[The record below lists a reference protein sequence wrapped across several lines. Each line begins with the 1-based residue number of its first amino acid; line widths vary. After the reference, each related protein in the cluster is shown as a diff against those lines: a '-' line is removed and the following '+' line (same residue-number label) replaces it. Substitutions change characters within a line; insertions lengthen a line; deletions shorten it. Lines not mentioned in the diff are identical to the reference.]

1 MKHRVTLA
9 DLSARTGL
17 SQATI
22 SMILARRP
30 GVSFSE
36 KTIRLVHDTAREL
49 GYTATARKRMTLFSR
64 NTIML
69 VCPFILNHY
78 YSAAVQA
85 LQAAAS
91 ESQCNVLVY
100 TTYNNPEE
108 ESKIIKVVAE
118 SDTGGLI
125 FTMMPQS
132 RTLLRKISR
141 LVPIVLMA
149 DKDSSMDLDLV
160 ELHNYSAGA
169 LMAQHLA
176 GLGHQHIIFIS
187 TPLSEKFPA
196 RMKRFNGLKD
206 SWEKLCP
213 AGSVRLFTDFVSP
226 AMVRDNIQMER
237 FIGQEL
243 MSALLDQSLDDYTAI
258 VGVNDMIAYGV
269 LDTLR
274 QRGLRIPEDFS
285 VCGLD
290 NDFPSDLAGISLTSV
305 EHFMPQNAQLAFRLL
320 YRKLSPALQSPI
332 AINSKV
338 IKPELISRASTGEPG
353 RLFNKH
359 T

>member
-9 DLSARTGL
+9 DLSKKTGL

-36 KTIRLVHDTAREL
+36 KTIHLVQEAAREL
-49 GYTATARKRMTLFSR
+49 GYTSTARKRLTLFSR

-69 VCPFILNHY
+69 VCPFIINHY
-78 YSAAVQA
+78 YSAVVQA

-91 ESQCNVLVY
+91 EAQCNVLVY

-108 ESKIIKVVAE
+108 EARIIKVVAD

-125 FTMMPQS
+125 FAMMPQS
-132 RTLLRKISR
+132 RTLLRKIAG
-141 LVPIVLMA
+141 LVPIVLIA
-149 DKDSSMDLDLV
+149 DEDPSMDLDLV
-160 ELHNYSAGA
+160 TLHNYMAGS
-169 LMAQHLA
+169 LMARHLA
-176 GLGHQHIIFIS
+176 ELGHQNIVFIS
-187 TPLSEKFPA
+187 TPLSENFPA
-196 RMKRFNGLKD
+196 RIKRFNGFKD
-206 SWEKLCP
+206 SWKQLRP
-213 AGSVRLFTDFVSP
+213 GGSVRLFTDFVSP

-237 FIGQEL
+237 YLGQEI
-243 MSALLDQSLDDYTAI
+243 MAALLDQSLDDYTAI
-258 VGVNDMIAYGV
+258 VAVNDMLAYGA

-274 QRGLRIPEDFS
+274 KRGKRVPEDVS

-290 NDFPSDLAGISLTSV
+290 NDFPSDLCGINLTSV
-305 EHFMPQNAQLAFRLL
+305 EHFMAQNAQLAFRLL
-320 YRKLSPALQSPI
+320 YRKISPSLQSETPSC
-332 AINSKV
+332 SKI
-338 IKPELISRASTGEPG
+338 IKPELMRRGSTARPG